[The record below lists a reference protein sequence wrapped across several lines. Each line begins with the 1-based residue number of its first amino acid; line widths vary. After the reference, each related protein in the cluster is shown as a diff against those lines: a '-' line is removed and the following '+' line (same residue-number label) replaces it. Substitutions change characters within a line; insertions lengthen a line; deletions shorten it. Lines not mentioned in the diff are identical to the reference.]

1 LAIKNKD
8 LVLHHPPYLA
18 DMATCDFWEGSE
30 IWDKSM
36 TIPHVIPQSQLYNY
50 LQGWQKYWTLCIN
63 SEGDYSEGES
73 NDQ

>member
-1 LAIKNKD
+1 
-8 LVLHHPPYLA
+8 LA
-18 DMATCDFWEGSE
+18 DLATCDFFLFIRIKSQLLGNDFWDGPE

-50 LQGWQKYWTLCIN
+50 LQGWQKQWTHCIN
-63 SEGDYSEGES
+63 SEWNYSEGES